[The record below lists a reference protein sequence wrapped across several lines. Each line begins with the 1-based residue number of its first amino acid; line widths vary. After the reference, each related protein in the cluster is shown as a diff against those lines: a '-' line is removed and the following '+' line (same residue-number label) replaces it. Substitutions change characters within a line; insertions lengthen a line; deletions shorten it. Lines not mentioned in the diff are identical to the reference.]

1 MTAHDW
7 NALVRERLA
16 SLAVDPARQL
26 DVVDE
31 LAGHVAEQYA
41 ELVAAGVDEARAV
54 AEALAPLD
62 ERARAAAATA
72 PRALPLAGESPRR
85 ERLAMLGYHMRHA
98 CRMLLRERGFAASA
112 VLTLALGVGANVA
125 MFAVVDAVLLRPLP
139 YSNANALVVLKHR
152 DERTGITKEFIAIG
166 DYVDIAARQQ
176 SFSALGA
183 YGTQRATVFDMGD
196 PFEVSALLATSG
208 VFDAL
213 GVEPVS
219 GRVLNPGDSRP
230 GAAHVAVIGYQFW
243 QQRFGGDRRAIGR
256 GIRIDGD
263 NCQIVGIAPP
273 GFRFPPNAAAD
284 VILPSAIPLAAPA
297 SRQSD
302 WRFAVARLKPGV
314 SLEAA
319 AANLTAISTQLAD
332 AYPSQNRASEYLAV
346 PLRDALV
353 GSSQTALWLLFG
365 AVGVLLVVA
374 CVNVAN
380 LMLARALSR
389 RREIA
394 TRRALG
400 ASPGHL
406 AAQFIA
412 ESLALALAAAAA
424 GILMAQWGTRTLL
437 SLVPRSLVV
446 TGLAEVQINRA
457 VLAFTVALSI
467 ATALSF
473 GLLSMLTTR
482 SDTGSTA
489 FTTGRATLGRS
500 TRRAA
505 SALVIGEVALALVL
519 LVGAGLIL
527 RTFARLASVDPG
539 FRGDHVVT
547 LTTQLPADRYRDSAG
562 RQAFYRRAFES
573 LRALPEVQA
582 VGVAAVIPLTG
593 NNWSVPFER
602 ADQPVGGGQR
612 PPDVGWQTAS
622 AGYFAAMHIPLLAGR
637 LFDDRDRP
645 DGPRVVVVSRTLERR
660 FFAGESAVGRRANV
674 DGVIAEII
682 GVVGDIRRAS
692 LANEPR
698 PDLYYSSEQVPMT
711 TTTWFVRTGA
721 DPARLASILLTHLH
735 AIEPQILGLDSRR
748 MADVERES
756 TQVTRLVLWLIGL
769 FAVTALALAAVG
781 VYGVMSYVIRQ
792 RTREIGLR
800 VALGA
805 TRAAI
810 VQLVMRQGLAI
821 AVGGTVLGVAI
832 ALAAARTLEGL
843 LYGIAPRDVTTLA
856 VASAT
861 LIGTT
866 LCACYIPARRAARID
881 PARTLTES

>member
-7 NALVRERLA
+7 NALVRERIA

-72 PRALPLAGESPRR
+72 PRMLPLAGESPRR

-125 MFAVVDAVLLRPLP
+125 VFAVVDAVLLRPLP
-139 YSNANALVVLKHR
+139 YSNADALVVLKHR
-152 DERTGITKEFIAIG
+152 DQRTGITKEFIAIG

-176 SFSALGA
+176 SFSTLGA
-183 YGTQRATVFDMGD
+183 YGTQRATVFDTGD

-208 VFDAL
+208 IFDAL
-213 GVEPVS
+213 GVEPAS
-219 GRVLNPGDSRP
+219 GRVLDPGDSLP

-243 QQRFGGDRRAIGR
+243 QQRFGGDRRTIGR

-263 NCQIVGIAPP
+263 NYQIVGIAPP
-273 GFRFPPNAAAD
+273 GFRFPPDAAAD
-284 VILPSAIPLAAPA
+284 VILPSAIPPAAPA

-319 AANLTAISTQLAD
+319 AANLAAISTQLAD
-332 AYPSQNRASEYLAV
+332 AHPSQNRASEYLAV

-365 AVGVLLVVA
+365 AVSVLLLVA

-400 ASPGHL
+400 ASLGHL

-412 ESLALALAAAAA
+412 ESFALALAAAAA

-446 TGLAEVQINRA
+446 TGLADVQINRA

-467 ATALSF
+467 ATALAF

-500 TRRAA
+500 ARRAA

-547 LTTQLPADRYRDSAG
+547 LTTQLPADRYRDIAG

-573 LRALPEVQA
+573 VRVLPEVQA

-622 AGYFAAMHIPLLAGR
+622 AGYFAAMHIPLVAGR

-660 FFAGESAVGRRANV
+660 FFAGESAVGRRANA
-674 DGVIAEII
+674 DGVVAEII

-692 LANEPR
+692 LASEPR

-711 TTTWFVRTGA
+711 TTTWFVRTGG
-721 DPARLASILLTHLH
+721 DPARLASILLTRLH

-805 TRAAI
+805 TRAAV
-810 VQLVMRQGLAI
+810 VQLVMRQGVAI

-843 LYGIAPRDVTTLA
+843 LYGIAARDVTTLA